1 MSDKEVVIGDLKVK
15 VIRENCIGAASC
27 VAFAPNV
34 FELDSEKKAIV
45 KDGANDTKENILM
58 AAQSCPTQAI
68 AVFDAQTGEQLW
80 PQ

>member
-1 MSDKEVVIGDLKVK
+1 MLDKEVKIGDIKVK

-34 FELDSEKKAIV
+34 FELDPEKKAVV

-68 AVFDAQTGEQLW
+68 VVIDAQTGEQLW

>member
-1 MSDKEVVIGDLKVK
+1 MQDKEVIIGDIKVK

-34 FELDSEKKAIV
+34 FELDSEKKAVV
-45 KDGANDTKENILM
+45 KDSANDTRENIMM